1 MAAKVSPLGV
11 LTESNPWEK
20 AKKARE
26 FRRAVLG
33 GATVFCESP
42 PKRPARPERP
52 PLVSPRELRRRR
64 LGSPEGR
71 AALLHAIAH
80 IELNAIDL
88 AADMIARFADAPD
101 VAGQRDAFIAD
112 WSSVCDDEARHF
124 GLISDRLVELD
135 FVYGD
140 FPAHNGLWDAAMKT
154 NFDIAAR
161 LSIAPLVLEA
171 RGLDVTPGMIV
182 KLDQAEDRESAA
194 ILEIIYEEEVGH
206 VAIGMLWLQHVAS
219 HREKDSRTLFR
230 GMVREHFKGTIKPP
244 FNHAARH
251 KAGLK
256 LSFYEDLST

>member
-1 MAAKVSPLGV
+1 MADKPSALCV
-11 LTESNPWEK
+11 LTEGDPWKK
-20 AKKARE
+20 AQKARE
-26 FRRAVLG
+26 FRRAVLKG
-33 GATVFCESP
+33 SAISAETP
-42 PKRPARPERP
+42 PDRPARPERP

-101 VAGQRDAFIAD
+101 VANRRDAFIAD

-124 GLISDRLVELD
+124 GLISERLDELG
-135 FVYGD
+135 FAYGD

-171 RGLDVTPGMIV
+171 RGLDVTPAMIV
-182 KLDQAEDRESAA
+182 KLDQANDRKSAA
-194 ILEIIYEEEVGH
+194 VLEIIYREEVGH
-206 VAIGMLWLQHVAS
+206 VAIGMQWLQHVAL
-219 HREKDSRTLFR
+219 HREKDSQTLFR
-230 GMVREHFKGTIKPP
+230 GMVREHFGGVIKPP
-244 FNHAARH
+244 FNHAARE
-251 KAGLK
+251 KAGLS
-256 LSFYEDLST
+256 LSYYGDLTG